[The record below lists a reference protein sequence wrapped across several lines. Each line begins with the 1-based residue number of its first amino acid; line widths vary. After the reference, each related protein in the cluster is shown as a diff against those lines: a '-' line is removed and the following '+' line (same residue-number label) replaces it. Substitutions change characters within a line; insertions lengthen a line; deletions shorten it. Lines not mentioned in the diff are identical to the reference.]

1 MLLSSS
7 LSRLSSSSSSSG
19 VVNASDQLKH
29 YLFSFT
35 MAHNQPLALAMTSA
49 VLFALLAQYLLQ
61 RRKGEAAGAIGQSSA
76 ASEQGPR
83 LDDDAPTP
91 VDTGPSI
98 ASQSK
103 EFGSVSASELAK
115 HVHRDDAWIAVIKS
129 SPNHSSRPDGTL
141 MDPFSSSSSSSFRLM
156 ALCTILHRIYRTTRD
171 GVQPL

>member
-1 MLLSSS
+1 
-7 LSRLSSSSSSSG
+7 
-19 VVNASDQLKH
+19 
-29 YLFSFT
+29 
-35 MAHNQPLALAMTSA
+35 MTSA

-115 HVHRDDAWIAVIKS
+115 HVHRDDAWIAVDGIVYNITPHLQNHPGWS
-129 SPNHSSRPDGTL
+129 SASISTVV
-141 MDPFSSSSSSSFRLM
+141 
-156 ALCTILHRIYRTTRD
+156 AILAVLGRDCSEEFKEIQSHHDTKVVAELKAYRV
-171 GVQPL
+171 GPLIVAA